1 MKEDGRDRL
10 MTVKSNHVTIKGI
23 KDGLVF
29 LLDDECDFEEL
40 LTELRFKL
48 EHSHTNILAGPII
61 HVDIKLGSR
70 VVTEED
76 KQSILDIMKQKGNLL
91 VRSVESQEVKQEENL
106 GSNITIMS
114 GMVRS
119 GQILHHQGNLL
130 FLGDINPGGS
140 VICTGDIFILGAL
153 RGMAHAG
160 VEGNEEAVIAASHFA
175 PTQLRISDMISRP
188 PDEWETWETTM
199 EFAYLQDG
207 VMQIDKMSN
216 IVRLRRDFNMF
227 KGV

>member
-1 MKEDGRDRL
+1 

-29 LLDDECDFEEL
+29 LLDAECDFEDL
-40 LTELRFKL
+40 LTELRYKL

-61 HVDIKLGSR
+61 HVDIKLGMR
-70 VVTEED
+70 VVTDVQKEL
-76 KQSILDIMKQKGNLL
+76 ILDIMKQKGNLL
-91 VRSVESQEVKQEENL
+91 VRSVESTEQKSEEDL
-106 GSNITIMS
+106 GSNITVMS
-114 GMVRS
+114 GIVRS
-119 GQILHHQGNLL
+119 GQVLHHHGNIL

-140 VICTGDIFILGAL
+140 VTCTGDIYILGAL

-160 VEGNEEAVIAASHFA
+160 VDGNDEAVIAASHFA

-188 PDEWETWETTM
+188 PDEWEARETRM